1 MATIQT
7 RQKILS
13 ISHRGKLNKGNDMGF
28 LSNIQTFFENI
39 GTAQTIFWVAVI
51 GIGAWGTLS
60 GILPVLMRL
69 GRGLAKRQIVIFAKG
84 DKMRSLKDLLL
95 DSKLFKSKNIKEI
108 TSVSDLGRAE
118 EITVFL
124 VFWDDWKDDI
134 DQILNKKTDG
144 TALIVYAPMDL
155 GDIPPDQMCQ
165 IGEQRNVTVTRFR
178 GRLLNDIVVSMI
190 TTSYN

>member
-1 MATIQT
+1 MD
-7 RQKILS
+7 LM
-13 ISHRGKLNKGNDMGF
+13 N
-28 LSNIQTFFENI
+28 NIRTFFENI
-39 GTAQTIFWVAVI
+39 GMAQTVFWLAVI
-51 GIGAWGTLS
+51 SLGAWGTIS

-69 GRGLAKRQIVIFAKG
+69 GRGLAKRQIAIFAKG
-84 DKMRSLKDLLL
+84 DKLRSLKDLLL
-95 DSKLFKSKNIKEI
+95 DSKLFKSKNIRVI

-118 EITVFL
+118 GITVFL
-124 VFWDDWKDDI
+124 VIWDDWKDDI
-134 DQILNKKTDG
+134 DQILNEKNDS

-155 GDIPPDQMCQ
+155 GDIPQEKMCQ